1 MTNERA
7 VELIVIELIS
17 LRKRVDEKAAIAA
30 RFIEISA
37 ALTKERDALRVQVEA
52 LRKALADANAISP
65 EAAEW
70 LRTRRAKVP
79 TPSDEHPGP

>member
-70 LRTRRAKVP
+70 LRTCPNLPRQ
-79 TPSDEHPGP
+79 GPHAL